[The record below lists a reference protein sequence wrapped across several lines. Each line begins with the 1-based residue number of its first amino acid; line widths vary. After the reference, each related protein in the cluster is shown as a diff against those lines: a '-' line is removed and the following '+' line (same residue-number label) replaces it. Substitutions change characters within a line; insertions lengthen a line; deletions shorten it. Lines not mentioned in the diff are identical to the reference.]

1 LEQDERLQAL
11 IRRKGAKVAGAESGG
26 PERSQQSLVDLAVE
40 SWRFAKV
47 FGRVLQ
53 KLDAGEGARYLSQV
67 RYFLKRLEDV
77 LAASGLKLVNIE
89 GQPFDPGMA
98 ASAIN
103 IGDFTSGDPL
113 VVDQMLEPI
122 VMGPEGVIKSGT
134 VTVRK
139 EL

>member
-1 LEQDERLQAL
+1 VTGLETREEAL
-11 IRRKGAKVAGAESGG
+11 SRQQLVA
-26 PERSQQSLVDLAVE
+26 LAVE
-40 SWRFAKV
+40 SWRLARVFA
-47 FGRVLQ
+47 RVLQ
-53 KLDAGEGARYLSQV
+53 KLDAGEATRHTSQL

-77 LAASGLKLVNIE
+77 LAADGLTLVNLE
-89 GQPFDPGMA
+89 GQRFDPGIA

-103 IGDFTSGDPL
+103 IGEFTPSDTL

-122 VMGPEGVIKSGT
+122 VMGANGLVKAGT